1 LENQLSLGWI
11 LCWNSPYWV
20 GKTKLKINQDKSL
33 GNCSAPIFAEPQF
46 RSAAT
51 ILAICRPPRRSK
63 ETFKNSISSIPRFAN
78 YNIMQLIKTSILIL
92 VTLTLSAFT
101 IPLQPLPSSTPQ
113 SYQKI
118 EQNLDP
124 RSVAR
129 DVAIKGTKQGQLKGS
144 K

>member
-1 LENQLSLGWI
+1 
-11 LCWNSPYWV
+11 
-20 GKTKLKINQDKSL
+20 
-33 GNCSAPIFAEPQF
+33 
-46 RSAAT
+46 
-51 ILAICRPPRRSK
+51 
-63 ETFKNSISSIPRFAN
+63 
-78 YNIMQLIKTSILIL
+78 MQLIKTSILIL